1 MASTTLPSGSAKPLS
16 QEGIPRGPF
25 ERGSS
30 HSSLGPWLVSTFF
43 LCLAIGLA
51 YLPAWSGLVNL
62 NPALIFSGLGAHLHP
77 GFLPGYPT
85 IDPNEGFITQA
96 LGHLVAMDW
105 LHGRVPWWNPF
116 EALGT
121 PLAGEIQSAAL
132 YPPVLVLALP
142 GASGVVLFHA
152 LGELIAGL
160 ATIALLRKLGLNWV
174 VATSGGIAFALSGTY
189 AWLTNAIQNPICFLP
204 LSLLAIEIMLNKAK
218 QGQRGGWWLLAIALA
233 GSLYAGFPE
242 VAYMD
247 GLLVALWLVV
257 RVVQLAH
264 EDLTAAKKLLTGALT
279 GVLSGILLSL
289 PFLLPA
295 FDYLKAGRA
304 VVLLSQFQRA
314 TLPPRTEIGFFMPFI
329 FGPIF
334 DTHKLASL
342 QGFWSSTG
350 GFVTVA
356 ETGLAVFA
364 LTARPKDPLR
374 WALAG
379 FVLVGAMKI
388 WGPGPLID
396 VINLVPGM
404 RIVAAYRYFQPSM
417 EMCVLVL
424 AALGAGDLHRRGLG
438 ARTLLSAVLCALG
451 LGLGILEAS
460 HILASLRLASKH
472 EQTYQALS
480 LLFGV
485 CSLGLVGLVGF
496 LPIKRW
502 RTLVAST
509 LIVIPAFTW
518 FLVPELSA
526 PKTATADTTAVRY
539 LARHEKLSRVYAF
552 GVLQPNYGSEY
563 KVQELDIN
571 DAPTPKLLHTYIRQ
585 HLDPNTIAG
594 VFNGANV
601 ANPSGMT
608 PLQAFLHYEPNYA
621 RTGVKWIL
629 TPPTP
634 DFFTKDWPSKDGPAP
649 KLILRTSSAY
659 LYELP
664 NGKGFYSTKT
674 ARKASGGC
682 TLTHER
688 FSSLEAACTTN
699 VLLVRREQYMPGWSA
714 SVNGHQVAI
723 HPYDSL
729 MQEIVLP
736 KGTSRISFSFTPPHL
751 DLALGGLLVGLLML
765 SGAVLQATRR
775 RDHLARGT

>member
-1 MASTTLPSGSAKPLS
+1 LAST
-16 QEGIPRGPF
+16 F
-25 ERGSS
+25 
-30 HSSLGPWLVSTFF
+30 V
-43 LCLAIGLA
+43 LCLALSLA
-51 YLPAWSGLVNL
+51 YLPAWLGLVNL
-62 NPALIFSGLGAHLHP
+62 NPALIFSGLGTHLHP

-132 YPPVLVLALP
+132 YPLVLVLALP

-160 ATIALLRKLGLNWV
+160 ATIALLRKLGLNWI

-189 AWLTNAIQNPICFLP
+189 AWLTNSIQNPICFLP
-204 LSLLAIEIMLNKAK
+204 LSLLAIEIMLKKARE
-218 QGQRGGWWLLAIALA
+218 GQRGGWWLLALALA

-247 GLLVALWLVV
+247 ALLVALWLVV
-257 RVVQLAH
+257 RLIQLAH
-264 EDLTAAKKLLTGALT
+264 EDLTAATKLLTGTLL
-279 GVLSGILLSL
+279 GVLSGILLAL

-295 FDYLKAGRA
+295 IDYLKAGNA

-334 DTHKLASL
+334 DTHKLALL
-342 QGFWSSTG
+342 QGFWGSTG

-364 LTARPKDPLR
+364 LTAKPKDPLR

-379 FVLVGAMKI
+379 FVLVGAIRI

-404 RIVAAYRYFQPSM
+404 RIVAAFRYFQPSM
-417 EMCVLVL
+417 EMSILVL
-424 AALGAGDLHRRGLG
+424 AALGAGDLRQRRLG
-438 ARTLLSAVLCALG
+438 TRTLLSAVLCALG
-451 LGLGILEAS
+451 LGLGILGAS
-460 HILASLRLASKH
+460 HILSSLRSASNN
-472 EQTYQALS
+472 EQTYQSLS

-496 LPIKRW
+496 LPTTRW
-502 RTLVAST
+502 RTLLAST

-526 PKTATADTTAVRY
+526 PKAGALDTTAVRY

-563 KVQELDIN
+563 KVHELDIN
-571 DAPTPKLLHTYIRQ
+571 DAPTPKLLHTYIRR
-585 HLDPNTIAG
+585 HLDPNTTG

-601 ANPSGMT
+601 ARQSGMT

-634 DFFTKDWPSKDGPAP
+634 DPFTNVWPLKDGPAP
-649 KLILRTSSAY
+649 KLVLETAAAN
-659 LYELP
+659 LYALP
-664 NGKGFYSTKT
+664 NGESFYTTRTPRTDPGS
-674 ARKASGGC
+674 C
-682 TLTHER
+682 TLAQER
-688 FSSLEAACTTN
+688 FSSLEASCTN
-699 VLLVRREQYMPGWSA
+699 SALLVRREQYMPGWSA
-714 SVNGHQVAI
+714 SINGEGVAI
-723 HPYDSL
+723 HPYDNL
-729 MQEIVLP
+729 LQEIRLP

-751 DLALGGLLVGLLML
+751 RLALGGFLLGLLML
-765 SGAVLQATRR
+765 GGAVVQAKRLS
-775 RDHLARGT
+775 HGLA